1 MIATHPDHSSDFV
14 DGIEYPSEDGAPMA
28 ETPIHAVAMILL
40 FQALQDFYRDR
51 TDVYIGIDMFWYWKK
66 GDPKACHAPDVFVVP
81 GVGRRG
87 PRSFRSWEDNGAVPA
102 VAFEMASKKT
112 WRASLGKVKNNYEA
126 QGVKEYF
133 IFDPTREYLKAPIVA
148 FRLGADGRY
157 QQLEADAA
165 DGSVVSTELH
175 LRLVP
180 EGEILRMVDLATGQ
194 PIPTRDEL
202 AEQERRR
209 AEVERQEKTALAAE
223 VERLKAL
230 LALQQGKNGSS
241 QPPVQ

>member
-1 MIATHPDHSSDFV
+1 MIVTEPGHLDDYV

-40 FQALQDFYRDR
+40 FQALQDFFRDR
-51 TDVYIGIDMFWYWKK
+51 SDVYIGIDMFWYWKK

-87 PRSFRSWEDNGAVPA
+87 RRSFRSWEDNGAVPA

-165 DGSVVSTELH
+165 DGSVESTELH
-175 LRLVP
+175 IRLVP
-180 EGEILRMVDLATGQ
+180 EGEMLRMVDLAVGR
-194 PIPTRDEL
+194 PIPTREEQ
-202 AEQERRR
+202 AE
-209 AEVERQEKTALAAE
+209 AERQEKTALAAE

>member
-1 MIATHPDHSSDFV
+1 LDAKAMIATHPDHSSDFV

-40 FQALQDFYRDR
+40 FQALQDFFRDR
-51 TDVYIGIDMFWYWKK
+51 SDVYIGIDMFWYWKK

-87 PRSFRSWEDNGAVPA
+87 RRSFRSWEDNGAVPA
-102 VAFEMASKKT
+102 VPFEMASKKT
-112 WRASLGKVKNNYEA
+112 WRAALGKVKNNYEA

-157 QQLEADAA
+157 QQLEADLA
-165 DGSVVSTELH
+165 DGSVVSMELH
-175 LRLVP
+175 VRLVP
-180 EGEILRMVDLATGQ
+180 DGEILRMVDLATGQ
-194 PIPTRDEL
+194 LILTRE
-202 AEQERRR
+202 ER
-209 AEVERQEKTALAAE
+209 AEVARREKDALAVE

-230 LALQQGKNGSS
+230 LAQQQEKNGSS
-241 QPPVQ
+241 QPPA